1 MLDSTLTV
9 GEQSLACEPES
20 ELMECCRNEQHDCL
34 PVGRDTHSS
43 LYNAAKP
50 CAASVVTNFRRN
62 ADDSLTTSYVLAG
75 SLQLTVSKSSGL
87 SRSSSRSAS
96 CQL

>member
-1 MLDSTLTV
+1 MSSTI
-9 GEQSLACEPES
+9 ACLSAEIRTAASTTP
-20 ELMECCRNEQHDCL
+20 
-34 PVGRDTHSS
+34 
-43 LYNAAKP
+43 AKP